1 MQKNRHSMFTS
12 LLLVSGSSF
21 VLGLA
26 FGYPSWFLALALIA
40 WSLYQ
45 IRQFNKLTD
54 WLQSRDESQEPPE
67 APGHWGELF
76 DELSRIQRRQSGRE
90 NRLRNIITRFQEST
104 SALPDAILIIDKSNN
119 MEWWNGSANR
129 LLGLSN
135 KDDRGK
141 PVMNLLRDPRFIR
154 YYKRAQYTDP
164 ITLPSPAHTDIQ
176 IQYQITRFGEGD
188 RILVARDVSRLMRL
202 EQTRQDF
209 VANAS
214 HELRTPLTVIRGY
227 LETFLDQELPRPLL
241 RGLGSMQ
248 QQARR
253 MENLVSDLLL
263 LSRLEASHQI
273 SDEQPIQLQ
282 SVVNHIMEGA
292 EQLGNEKGHR
302 FKLDIDPD
310 HDLCGQE
317 IELHSAFSNLV
328 YNAVRYTPSEGDISV
343 KWWVDDQGAHFS
355 VKDNGPG
362 IESIHLPRLTERFY
376 RVDESRSSASGGTG
390 LGLAI
395 VKHVL
400 ARHNGQLTIKS
411 KIGKGSTFAC
421 HFPLE
426 MVVKAERHD
435 DDDDFDGNELNSA
448 EGRSSEMQTQP
459 AVNNR
464 TAAPE

>member
-1 MQKNRHSMFTS
+1 MTKSRHSMLTS
-12 LLLVSGSSF
+12 LLLVSG
-21 VLGLA
+21 VAIAIGLIA
-26 FGYPSWFLALALIA
+26 GYPGWILAIALFGWAI
-40 WSLYQ
+40 YQ
-45 IRQFNKLTD
+45 IRQFNRLMGWFQAD
-54 WLQSRDESQEPPE
+54 SSNEEPPE

-76 DELSRIQRRQSGRE
+76 DELSRLQRSQAARE
-90 NRLRNIITRFQEST
+90 QALRNVITRFQDSS
-104 SALPDAILIIDKSNN
+104 SALQDAVVIIDRNN
-119 MEWWNGSANR
+119 NLEWWNQSANR
-129 LLGLSN
+129 LLGLDSRT
-135 KDDRGK
+135 DRAK

-154 YYKRAQYTDP
+154 YFKRDQYNDP
-164 ITLPSPAHTDIQ
+164 ITLPSPAHSDIQ
-176 IQYQITRFGEGD
+176 IQYQITRFGDGD
-188 RILVARDVSRLMRL
+188 RLLVARDVSRLIRL

-273 SDEQPIQLQ
+273 SDEQPIQIHSILQ
-282 SVVNHIMEGA
+282 HIIEGA
-292 EQLGNEKGHR
+292 EQLGQEKQH
-302 FKLDIDPD
+302 KLLLDMDT
-310 HDLCGQE
+310 HYDLTGQE

-328 YNAVRYTPSEGDISV
+328 YNAVRYTPAEGEIKVS
-343 KWWVDDQGAHFS
+343 WWVDDQGGHFS

-400 ARHNGQLTIKS
+400 ARHGGQLTIKS
-411 KIGKGSTFAC
+411 KVGKGSTFSC
-421 HFPLE
+421 HFPKE
-426 MVVKAERHD
+426 MVIKAVDMDESED
-435 DDDDFDGNELNSA
+435 DL
-448 EGRSSEMQTQP
+448 SESGHP
-459 AVNNR
+459 PVAS
-464 TAAPE
+464 

>member
-1 MQKNRHSMFTS
+1 MQRNRHSIFSS
-12 LLLVSGSSF
+12 LLLVSGVSF
-21 VLGLA
+21 LIGLP
-26 FGYPSWFLALALIA
+26 FGYPSWFLAIGLLA

-45 IRQFNKLTD
+45 ARQFSALMY
-54 WLQSRDESQEPPE
+54 WFQSRDEGQEPPE
-67 APGHWGELF
+67 TSGHWGELF
-76 DELSRIQRRQSGRE
+76 DELSRMQRRQNSRE
-90 NRLRNIITRFQEST
+90 TLLRNVISRFQDST
-104 SALPDAILIIDKSNN
+104 SALPDAVIIIDKSNN
-119 MEWWNGSANR
+119 LEWWNSAANY
-129 LLGLSN
+129 LLGLS
-135 KDDRGK
+135 DRADRGK

-154 YYKRAQYTDP
+154 YYKRGQYTDP
-164 ITLPSPAHTDIQ
+164 ITLPSPAHADLQ
-176 IQYQITRFGEGD
+176 IQYQITRFGDGD
-188 RILVARDVSRLMRL
+188 RLLVARDVSRLMRL

-273 SDEQPIQLQ
+273 TDEQPIQLH
-282 SVVNHIMEGA
+282 SVISHIMEGA
-292 EQLGNEKGHR
+292 EQLAQEKGHS
-302 FKLDIDPD
+302 FKLDIDPE
-310 HDLCGQE
+310 HDISGQE
-317 IELHSAFSNLV
+317 IELHSAFSNLI
-328 YNAVRYTPSEGDISV
+328 YNAVRYTPSEGRIVV
-343 KWWVDDQGAHFS
+343 KWWVDGQGGHFS

-411 KIGKGSTFAC
+411 KVGKGSTFAC

-426 MVVKAERHD
+426 MIVKAEQTAD
-435 DDDDFDGNELNSA
+435 EFDEL
-448 EGRSSEMQTQP
+448 SE
-459 AVNNR
+459 
-464 TAAPE
+464 